1 MEGNDSPG
9 LGDNSEGD
17 AQGVEDFEDV
27 GCLGAIA
34 IGSNGGIPSL
44 SYRLTIMMTSFLRR
58 DRPIMSVL
66 ISDDILQAAQ
76 ISEIELKREIAILLF
91 QQKKLGLSKARELAE
106 MPLIEFQRELAGRG
120 IIVYDDAAGFQAEV
134 ENLRVWGDL

>member
-1 MEGNDSPG
+1 
-9 LGDNSEGD
+9 
-17 AQGVEDFEDV
+17 
-27 GCLGAIA
+27 
-34 IGSNGGIPSL
+34 
-44 SYRLTIMMTSFLRR
+44 
-58 DRPIMSVL
+58 MSVL

>member
-34 IGSNGGIPSL
+34 IGSNGGIPPL

-120 IIVYDDAAGFQAEV
+120 IVVHDGAAGFQAEV